1 MLPLN
6 QKLDG
11 AFNPPSLQILKIDRE
26 GMIDDVKMNMMS
38 LVMTSYEV
46 IYVKILVTPVAGD
59 ARKKFHFSCLDMYSY
74 NNYIEVR

>member
-6 QKLDG
+6 QKLDR

-26 GMIDDVKMNMMS
+26 GMIDDVKMS